1 MYSFMRKWLIW
12 ESTESHRE
20 QFRLVMLYRILKQNV
35 NFPSEYIPDFCTEIY
50 QYQLQTR
57 YRDIFRLSEPYCHT
71 DVYKYSFVP
80 FSSRLWNS
88 LPYQIAETTTANSFK
103 SLLRDH
109 YIGLNS

>member
-1 MYSFMRKWLIW
+1 MLNELQW
-12 ESTESHRE
+12 ESLESLRE
-20 QFRLVMLYRILKQNV
+20 QFLLLMLYKILKQNV
-35 NFPSEYIPDFCTEIY
+35 YFPSEYIPDFRTETC

-57 YRDIFRLSEPYCHT
+57 YCHMFRLSESYCHT

-80 FSSRLWNS
+80 CSSRLWNS
-88 LPYQIAETTTANSFK
+88 LPYQIVETTTANSFK